1 MNKRVI
7 ETLITYLLLHYP
19 SLNQLEKDGLVVT
32 RLKACVIQ
40 QGHSVSDLLAW
51 SSHLTCYTKRSMQP
65 NYIKAQDST
74 IDIRKHPIYLR
85 QASLIE
91 QLIKVNQMLESRVS
105 MIEVEVSNNAHP
117 KTTHERSEDKSK
129 ETPAKRRRTS
139 SSTNLKD
146 V

>member
-1 MNKRVI
+1 
-7 ETLITYLLLHYP
+7 
-19 SLNQLEKDGLVVT
+19 
-32 RLKACVIQ
+32 
-40 QGHSVSDLLAW
+40 
-51 SSHLTCYTKRSMQP
+51 MQP
-65 NYIKAQDST
+65 NPIKAQDST
-74 IDIRKHPIYLR
+74 IDIRKHPLYLR

-91 QLIKVNQMLESRVS
+91 QLIKVNQMLESHVS
-105 MIEVEVSNNAHP
+105 MIEAEVYKKAQP